1 MKKWIE
7 HFKQKGIPSVY
18 SENSGTTGGCGFAKN
33 CAVKQSHGKYL
44 CFQDA
49 DDVMYPERIAKQ
61 VEVLKNHPSAIVGT
75 HFEYLTVLLDS
86 AIRRKP
92 ENSMRHYSEWMNKL
106 TDADLELY
114 QYREVLIIQPTWMM
128 TRETFDKVGGYS
140 QPESE
145 SGPYPEVDTV
155 FYFVKHARILTSTT
169 VI

>member
-7 HFKQKGIPSVY
+7 HFRQKGIPSVY

-33 CAVKQSHGKYL
+33 CCVKQSHGKYL

-61 VEVLKNHPSAIVGT
+61 VEVLKEHPNAIVGT
-75 HFEYLTVLLDS
+75 YFEYYFDFRIRSDV
-86 AIRRKP
+86 RRKP
-92 ENSMRHYSEWMNKL
+92 ENSMRHYTKWMNQL
-106 TDADLELY
+106 TDADLDLY

-128 TRETFDKVGGYS
+128 TRETFDKVGGFF

-145 SGPYPEVDTV
+145 SGPYPEVGNV
-155 FYFVKHARILTSTT
+155 LFW
-169 VI
+169 